1 MGLKFKIIMAIT
13 ILRIYGKRMAR
24 EVDMG
29 EIGEIEKWIRC
40 SVRERERTQTKGNL
54 SNWEKIR
61 EIGSVSIFKI
71 TFLTETPLNG
81 TTIKS
86 CVVRK

>member
-1 MGLKFKIIMAIT
+1 MGLKFKIIMTIT

-40 SVRERERTQTKGNL
+40 SVREREREREHKR
-54 SNWEKIR
+54 R
-61 EIGSVSIFKI
+61 EILVIGRKLGKLVQFPY
-71 TFLTETPLNG
+71 L
-81 TTIKS
+81 KS
-86 CVVRK
+86 LF

>member
-1 MGLKFKIIMAIT
+1 MENWSSASCSRNRNTKRDSNFWSALVGLKFKIIMTIT

-40 SVRERERTQTKGNL
+40 SVRERERENTNEG
-54 SNWEKIR
+54 
-61 EIGSVSIFKI
+61 
-71 TFLTETPLNG
+71 
-81 TTIKS
+81 KS
-86 CVVRK
+86 